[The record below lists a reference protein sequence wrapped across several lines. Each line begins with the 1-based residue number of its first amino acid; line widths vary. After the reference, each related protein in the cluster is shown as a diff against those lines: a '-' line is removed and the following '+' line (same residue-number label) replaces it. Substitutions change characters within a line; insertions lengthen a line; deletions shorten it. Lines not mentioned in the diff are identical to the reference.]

1 MQQSTTPSPSS
12 NTNAQP
18 TTKIPLMKWSQT
30 LTTLSLVVSIRDPT
44 SASTPQVTITPTHL
58 QFSIRVDT
66 TSYQVDAPLFASVV
80 PESCSWR
87 VLGNGELMIVLKK
100 RVEQEDLPTTEESST
115 PETTPPTY
123 TYATEWDHPFL
134 NRAYKGFVRIDWTR
148 WTDVDATANAGASAG
163 ENEYGQSYENSVSDE
178 DSEEDHEY
186 PPLGPITEAD
196 TSDLPNESNP
206 DFQEM
211 MDNLTKLA
219 QDSDTPLPSMDELA
233 QSGGDIEA
241 MKTMLASLTSQDM
254 TGMEGVSGVD
264 LDKVGVDEE
273 EVVAKEEDKESV
285 SEATEVVTAEEA
297 ECPEKCSDEPGGT
310 VVESSGIE

>member
-1 MQQSTTPSPSS
+1 
-12 NTNAQP
+12 
-18 TTKIPLMKWSQT
+18 MKWSQT
-30 LTTLSLVVSIRDPT
+30 LTTLSLVVSIRDPA

-66 TSYQVDAPLFASVV
+66 TCYQVDAPLFASVV

-100 RVEQEDLPTTEESST
+100 RVEQEDLSTTEESPT

-241 MKTMLASLTSQDM
+241 MKTMLVSLTSKDM

-273 EVVAKEEDKESV
+273 EVVAKEEDSESV
-285 SEATEVVTAEEA
+285 SEATEATEATEAVTAEEA
-297 ECPEKCSDEPGGT
+297 EEANEANDAAST
-310 VVESSGIE
+310 

>member
-1 MQQSTTPSPSS
+1 MSTATLHSSIATTPSS

-18 TTKIPLMKWSQT
+18 ITKIPLMKWSQT
-30 LTTLSLVVSIRDPT
+30 LTTLSLVVSIRDPA

-66 TSYQVDAPLFASVV
+66 TCYQVDAPLFASVV

-123 TYATEWDHPFL
+123 ATEWDHPFL

-148 WTDVDATANAGASAG
+148 WTDVDATVNAGADA
-163 ENEYGQSYENSVSDE
+163 NEYGHAYENNVSDE

-241 MKTMLASLTSQDM
+241 MKTMLASLTSKDM
-254 TGMEGVSGVD
+254 TGIEGVSGVD

-273 EVVAKEEDKESV
+273 EVVAKEEDNESV
-285 SEATEVVTAEEA
+285 SEATEATEATEAVTADEA
-297 ECPEKCSDEPGGT
+297 NEVAST
-310 VVESSGIE
+310 